1 MITLIQWNGSNVTP
15 ADDAALYA
23 HFDGRSG
30 IISGCVPSSL
40 GSNQISV
47 SSGRGYICGRQFSV
61 QQETILAQVSSSGEE
76 MQGRLLVQIDL
87 ANSEKPITFLTQAA
101 ASLPDLVQDDL
112 NNGGTVYQLPLA
124 TYTIDSVSISDF
136 SVLAKNLTSIT
147 DLISTTINFQSDGVV
162 LQSGGNASIP
172 IYLYKYGR
180 IVFCAMDRSPV
191 VYLQEAQT
199 SYTSTT
205 LIPEEYRPIK
215 MVRTAAPA
223 YVSTAA
229 QGTIYAM
236 VYPNGEIK
244 IMSTRTSIQEVA
256 WSACWISAS

>member
-40 GSNQISV
+40 GSNQIAV
-47 SSGRGYICGRQFSV
+47 SSGRGYICGRQFTV

-87 ANSEKPITFLTQAA
+87 ANSEQPITFLTQAA

-124 TYTIDSVSISDF
+124 TYTIDSVAISGFTVVDQQRPAMTD
-136 SVLAKNLTSIT
+136 VLLTT
-147 DLISTTINFQSDGVV
+147 VTFQNEGVKT
-162 LQSGGNASIP
+162 SGGSTAQIP
-172 IYLYKYGR
+172 IYLYKIGR
-180 IVFCAMDRSPV
+180 IVFCSMFRTPV
-191 VYLQEAQT
+191 LFSEANT
-199 SYTSTT
+199 AYSDEG
-205 LIPEEYRPIK
+205 LIPSAYRPIQN
-215 MVRTAAPA
+215 VRTAAPSLA
-223 YVSTAA
+223 SDKTYGSVFATVQTNGTVWLMSERTA
-229 QGTIYAM
+229 
-236 VYPNGEIK
+236 
-244 IMSTRTSIQEVA
+244 IQEAA
-256 WSACWISAS
+256 WSACWISAT